1 MATVKQ
7 NTFTSYEFTT
17 REMLSGSIL
26 TTEQKNVIQ
35 NELASIAEQ
44 RLAID
49 YDPEHQLAFVQQEAF
64 LKGQI
69 SILRVML
76 IRSDECEMQ
85 LRHRQDDNSHNS

>member
-7 NTFTSYEFTT
+7 NTFTSYDFTD
-17 REMLSGSIL
+17 RELLSGSVL
-26 TTEQKNVIQ
+26 TGEQKNVIQ
-35 NELASIAEQ
+35 NELATIAES

-49 YDPEHQLAFVQQEAF
+49 YDPANPLAFVQQEAF

-85 LRHRQDDNSHNS
+85 LRRHQGDNSHNS